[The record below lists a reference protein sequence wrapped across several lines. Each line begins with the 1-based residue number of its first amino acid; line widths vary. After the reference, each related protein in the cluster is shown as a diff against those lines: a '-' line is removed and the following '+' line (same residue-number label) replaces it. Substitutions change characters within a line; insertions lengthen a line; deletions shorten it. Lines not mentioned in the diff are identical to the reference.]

1 MSRIASCLANL
12 KAQGKAALIPYVVAG
27 DPAPSIT
34 VELMHA
40 MVQAGVN
47 IIELGVPFSDPM
59 ADGSTIQLAHERA
72 LVHNTS
78 LSSVLDMVQQFRQT
92 DNNTPVVLMGYLNPV
107 EVMGYAAFAKAAQA
121 AGVDGVLIVDL
132 PPEEGV
138 DVLPVFKQ
146 HDVDTIFLISPTT
159 PASRIQTIAQVGSGY
174 LYYVSLKGVT
184 GANSLDVG
192 KVAQRLDEIRTYTD
206 LPVGVGFGIKDAASA
221 QAVAQVADAVVV
233 GSAIVKL
240 VEATPNEHNAI
251 ITNISQL
258 LATMRQAMDS
268 NR

>member
-12 KAQGKAALIPYVVAG
+12 KVQGKAALIPYVVAG

-72 LVHNTS
+72 LLHNTS